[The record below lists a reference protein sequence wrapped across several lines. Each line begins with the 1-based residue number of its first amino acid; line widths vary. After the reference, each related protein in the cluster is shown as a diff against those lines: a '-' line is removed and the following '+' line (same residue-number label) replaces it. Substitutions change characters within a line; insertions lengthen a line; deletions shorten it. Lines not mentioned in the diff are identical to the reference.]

1 MGTSRRQFIQ
11 GLIALVGGTTLCSAC
26 AEEVDILPTE
36 LSNSVGRFFNK
47 QEIQFLSRVCDLLIP
62 RTQTPG
68 ALDAGV
74 PAFIDGFIVDWA
86 SAETKTSVRHML
98 GSIERELNSR
108 SKVKFV
114 DTTLEVAHANL
125 EHIDA
130 LAFDGETESLAGYP
144 ILKAL
149 VVNSFFASEVGATE
163 VLDWRL
169 VPGRWDGC
177 APLQKTGESLD
188 RI

>member
-1 MGTSRRQFIQ
+1 MQTSRRRFVH
-11 GLIALVGGTTLCSAC
+11 GLIASVGGATLFSAC
-26 AEEVDILPTE
+26 SEEVDISPTDFSISE
-36 LSNSVGRFFNK
+36 GRFFNK

-74 PAFIDGFIVDWA
+74 PAFIDGLMVDWA
-86 SAETKTSVRHML
+86 SAETKASFHHTL
-98 GSIERELNSR
+98 ESIEQELNGL

-114 DTTLEVAHANL
+114 DVTQEVAHENL
-125 EHIDA
+125 LRLDA
-130 LAFDGETESLAGYP
+130 LAFDGETESLTGYP
-144 ILKAL
+144 DFKAL

-169 VPGRWDGC
+169 VPGRWDAC
-177 APLQKTGESLD
+177 APLQEA
-188 RI
+188 